1 MTCSIRPSKI
11 ANLPPAACFHPPFE
25 RMVEEIFLQ
34 HPHTEWLARLEK
46 SELPY
51 GEVRNIGQVV
61 SHPQVAAREMIRQV
75 DSPVGRIPVTSS
87 PLRLSESPARFEH
100 IPALGEDTEPIL
112 RELGYSDAEI
122 KAMRD
127 QQVI

>member
-1 MTCSIRPSKI
+1 M
-11 ANLPPAACFHPPFE
+11 
-25 RMVEEIFLQ
+25 EEIFLQ

-61 SHPQVAAREMIRQV
+61 TITQVIAREMIQQV

-87 PLRLSESPARFEH
+87 PLRLSESPAQFKH
-100 IPALGEDTEPIL
+100 IPPWEKIPNRFSTNWVTATRKSKRCAI
-112 RELGYSDAEI
+112 S
-122 KAMRD
+122 K
-127 QQVI
+127 